1 MVLAEDIRK
10 TILKLADECGTEKT
24 FGPSEVARS
33 IDKENWPLL
42 LDQVQF
48 VASVLIK
55 EGKIAAAPTGEG
67 ADFAKANHLL
77 RFKKLC

>member
-55 EGKIAAAPTGEG
+55 EGKIVAATGEEV
-67 ADFAKANHLL
+67 DIAKPANHL
-77 RFKKLC
+77 RFRKLC